1 MHRHPSY
8 SPASERRWSRR
19 PHHPWSPP
27 LQLQLEAQP
36 VGWFPR
42 RPGRGREEN
51 PELEGW
57 WLRFPGPA
65 RGEHGPS
72 SVHCNA
78 TGGSVSEQAAWLLA
92 SCRLPAS
99 RPVLPSVDPAAEP
112 RAQADTSPF
121 VGRHR
126 AEGFEGN
133 DGICRC
139 GAAWPLLVQ
148 CSNILLDPKN
158 YRSYT

>member
-1 MHRHPSY
+1 MFFSHRFLQHSFKPSKF
-8 SPASERRWSRR
+8 
-19 PHHPWSPP
+19 
-27 LQLQLEAQP
+27 LQNSDNVKFQDVHINFFGLYTFSVDPQTMVRA
-36 VGWFPR
+36 VS
-42 RPGRGREEN
+42 
-51 PELEGW
+51 
-57 WLRFPGPA
+57 GPA

-78 TGGSVSEQAAWLLA
+78 IGGSVSEPAAWLLA

-99 RPVLPSVDPAAEP
+99 RPVLPSVDRAAEP